1 MYRGKEMEI
10 VREILAFLRELRENN
25 NREWFAGQK
34 PRYLQLRAEFDVLVD
49 DLIGRISVWD
59 EEVKGLKAK
68 DCVYRIYRDV
78 RFSPD
83 KSPYK
88 THFGAYICGF
98 RGRNS
103 GRCGYYLH
111 IEPDNCMLAG
121 GCYCPEP
128 ALLKR
133 LRQDIYDNIEEFT
146 GIIRDPE
153 FVSEFSE
160 IDSAD
165 KLKKVPA
172 PFPADF
178 PEADLLKYKHYDVGA
193 LKSDA
198 WCESEN
204 FLEKAEEV
212 FRKLYK
218 FNRFLNYTIDN

>member
-1 MYRGKEMEI
+1 M
-10 VREILAFLRELRENN
+10 REGLVSDILGFLRELRENN
-25 NREWFAGQK
+25 NREWFQENK
-34 PRYLQLRAEFDVLVD
+34 SRYQQLKNEFEGLVD
-49 DLIGRISVWD
+49 EMIAKIALWD
-59 EEVKGLKAK
+59 EEVVHLKAK

-111 IEPDNCMLAG
+111 LEPGGSLLGG

-146 GIIRDPE
+146 SIIREPE
-153 FVSEFSE
+153 FAAEFPVIGAE
-160 IDSAD
+160 G

-178 PEADLLKYKHYDVGA
+178 PAADLLKNRNYDVLSVKPDNWFEA
-193 LKSDA
+193 ADFQDKADA
-198 WCESEN
+198 
-204 FLEKAEEV
+204 V
-212 FRKLYK
+212 FKKMYK
-218 FNRFLNYTIDN
+218 FNRFLNYTIDEQ

>member
-1 MYRGKEMEI
+1 M
-10 VREILAFLRELRENN
+10 REDLIGDILGFLRELKENN
-25 NREWFAGQK
+25 NREWFQENK
-34 PRYLQLRAEFDVLVD
+34 SCYQQLKGEFEGLVD
-49 DLIGRISVWD
+49 EMIAKIALWD
-59 EEVKGLKAK
+59 EEVANLKAK

-111 IEPDNCMLAG
+111 LEPDACLLGG

-133 LRQDIYDNIEEFT
+133 LRQDIYENIEEFT
-146 GIIRDPE
+146 SIIREPE
-153 FVSEFSE
+153 FAAEFPVIGAE
-160 IDSAD
+160 G

-178 PEADLLKYKHYDVGA
+178 PEADLLKNKNYDVLSMKPDKWFEA
-193 LKSDA
+193 VDFPDKADA
-198 WCESEN
+198 
-204 FLEKAEEV
+204 V
-212 FRKLYK
+212 FKKMYK
-218 FNRFLNYTIDN
+218 FNRFLNYTIDEH

>member
-1 MYRGKEMEI
+1 MDDQVVSDI
-10 VREILAFLRELRENN
+10 FAFLRELRENN
-25 NREWFAGQK
+25 NREWFAGHK
-34 PRYLQLRAEFDVLVD
+34 PRYQQLKEGFEELVNR
-49 DLIGRISVWD
+49 LIGKIALWD
-59 EEVKGLKAK
+59 EDVKNLTAK

-88 THFGAYICGF
+88 THFAAYICGF

-103 GRCGYYLH
+103 GRCGYYFHL
-111 IEPDNCMLAG
+111 EPGGSLLGG

-146 GIIRDPE
+146 SIIREPE
-153 FVSEFSE
+153 FAAEFSE
-160 IDSAD
+160 IDPEG

-178 PEADLLKYKHYDVGA
+178 PEADLLKHKHYDVLSVKPDKWFESKEVVA
-193 LKSDA
+193 KADA
-198 WCESEN
+198 
-204 FLEKAEEV
+204 V
-212 FRKLYK
+212 FKKMYK
-218 FNRFLNYTIDN
+218 FNRFLNYTIDEH

>member
-1 MYRGKEMEI
+1 MKQEI
-10 VREILAFLRELRENN
+10 VKSILAFLRELRENN
-25 NREWFAGQK
+25 NREWFAEQK
-34 PRYLQLRAEFDVLVD
+34 SRYLELKKGFDVLVD
-49 DLIGRISVWD
+49 DLIGRIARWD
-59 EEVKGLKAK
+59 DEVQNLKAK

-103 GRCGYYLH
+103 GRCGYYFH
-111 IEPDNCMLAG
+111 IEPGNCLLGG

-146 GIIRDPE
+146 SILRDPE
-153 FVSEFSE
+153 FSAEFPE
-160 IDSAD
+160 IDPD
-165 KLKKVPA
+165 GKLKKVPA

-178 PEADLLKYKHYDVGA
+178 PEGDLLKYKHYDVVS

-198 WCESEN
+198 WFESGG
-204 FLEKAEEV
+204 LTEKADRV
-212 FRKLYK
+212 FQKMYK

>member
-1 MYRGKEMEI
+1 MKEGMI
-10 VREILAFLRELRENN
+10 QDILTFLRELRENN
-25 NREWFAGQK
+25 NREWFAEHK
-34 PRYLQLRAEFDVLVD
+34 ARYQELKTGFETLVD
-49 DLIGRISVWD
+49 ELIARIALWD
-59 EEVKGLKAK
+59 EDVKGLEAK

-103 GRCGYYLH
+103 GRCGYYFH
-111 IEPDNCMLAG
+111 IEPEGCLLGG

-133 LRQDIYDNIEEFT
+133 LRKDIYDNIEEFVS
-146 GIIRDPE
+146 IIRDPE
-153 FVSEFSE
+153 FAGEFPE
-160 IDSAD
+160 LGAEG

-178 PEADLLKYKHYDVGA
+178 PEADLLKHKNYDVLSRKPDSWFGSA
-193 LKSDA
+193 DVLDKTDA
-198 WCESEN
+198 
-204 FLEKAEEV
+204 V
-212 FRKLYK
+212 FRKMYK

>member
-1 MYRGKEMEI
+1 MRGELI
-10 VREILAFLRELRENN
+10 GNIFAFLRELKSNN
-25 NREWFAGQK
+25 NREWIAALK
-34 PRYLQLRAEFDVLVD
+34 ESYLQLKSGFEALTDE
-49 DLIGRISVWD
+49 LIARISLWD

-111 IEPDNCMLAG
+111 LEPGSSLLAG
-121 GCYCPEP
+121 GCHCPEP
-128 ALLKR
+128 TLLKR

-146 GIIRDPE
+146 GIIREPGFAAEFPEIDPE
-153 FVSEFSE
+153 G
-160 IDSAD
+160 
-165 KLKKVPA
+165 KLKKVPL
-172 PFPADF
+172 PFPPDF
-178 PEADLLKYKHYDVGA
+178 SEADLLKYKHYDVASIKPDSWFEDG
-193 LKSDA
+193 DA
-198 WCESEN
+198 
-204 FLEKAEEV
+204 LEKTDRV

-218 FNRFLNYTIDN
+218 FNRFLNYTIDNVS

>member
-1 MYRGKEMEI
+1 MQEELIKHI
-10 VREILAFLRELRENN
+10 FAFLRELKENN
-25 NREWFAGQK
+25 NREWFAEHK
-34 PRYLQLRAEFDVLVD
+34 ETYLRLKTGFEGIVEE
-49 DLIGRISVWD
+49 LIGKIALWD
-59 EEVKGLKAK
+59 EEVKNLTAK

-98 RGRNS
+98 RGRSS

-111 IEPDNCMLAG
+111 LEPGGHGMLAG
-121 GCYCPEP
+121 GCYCPAP

-153 FVSEFSE
+153 FAAEFSE
-160 IDSAD
+160 IDNSD

-178 PEADLLKYKHYDVGA
+178 PEAELLKYKHYDVGA
-193 LKSDA
+193 IKPDR
-198 WCESEN
+198 WFESGN
-204 FLEKAEEV
+204 IVEKADLI

-218 FNRFLNYTIDN
+218 FNRFLNYTIDNEY

>member
-1 MYRGKEMEI
+1 MKEDLIE
-10 VREILAFLRELRENN
+10 EILIFLRELKENN
-25 NREWFAGQK
+25 NREWFAAHK
-34 PRYLQLRAEFDVLVD
+34 ARYNQLKAGFDAMVEE
-49 DLIGRISVWD
+49 LIGRIALWD
-59 EEVKGLKAK
+59 EEVKNLSAR

-111 IEPDNCMLAG
+111 IEPGNCLMGG

-146 GIIRDPE
+146 SILRHPDFRTE
-153 FVSEFSE
+153 FPE
-160 IDSAD
+160 IDAEG

-178 PEADLLKYKHYDVGA
+178 PEADLLKYKHYGVVSVKPEGWFKTPDV
-193 LKSDA
+193 
-198 WCESEN
+198 
-204 FLEKAEEV
+204 LEKADAV
-212 FRKLYK
+212 FRIMSP
-218 FNRFLNYTIDN
+218 FNRFLNYTIDNP